1 MLGTE
6 AVHPKAIILVVSAVF
21 LFVTFCIVIWWV
33 EAPKMNPGEAGVAKE
48 ISEITVSLGF
58 SEETLEMRITDQSLI
73 HKLLEQPLSSA
84 VSDVKPARYK
94 VVGTLRIDYK
104 DGSTDALSLFIP
116 WGHYKHNDQY
126 MIADFSALTK
136 EFRELIAERRELLD
150 D

>member
-6 AVHPKAIILVVSAVF
+6 AVHRKAIILVLIAVF
-21 LFVTFCIVIWWV
+21 LFVTSCIVIWWLEV
-33 EAPKMNPGEAGVAKE
+33 RNMNPGEAGVAKE

-58 SEETLEMRITDQSLI
+58 SEETLEMRITDRSLI
-73 HKLLEQPLSSA
+73 HKLLEKPLSNA
-84 VSDVKPARYK
+84 VADVKPARYQ
-94 VVGTLRIDYK
+94 VVGTLRIEYK

-136 EFRELIAERRELLD
+136 EFRELIDQHRKFLD
-150 D
+150 R